1 MFSSNIFQWVCSSCC
16 CSCCCCSGGE
26 AGSQRVNKG
35 GGVGL
40 MSRVWARVSV
50 FESNLRPLGYFLL
63 VYYGRVV
70 LIVVV
75 LLTGGK

>member
-1 MFSSNIFQWVCSSCC
+1 
-16 CSCCCCSGGE
+16 
-26 AGSQRVNKG
+26 
-35 GGVGL
+35 

-75 LLTGGK
+75 LLTGGKQSPSPKAEAWTLDWSLTKFNGF